1 MTVTLS
7 GIETALEQALEAIP
21 QVVRVAWP
29 NRTSDPARPFV
40 MFQHVPTVWGDRT
53 LTGGSTVAEG
63 FVTVTV
69 VIAQNQFTGPANTL
83 ADQIIAAFPK
93 GRRISIGGGSSLVVT
108 KPVAPVL
115 GFANMADWRLPL
127 RIDYQTETA

>member
-7 GIETALEQALEAIP
+7 GIETALGQALEAIP
-21 QVVRVAWP
+21 QVERVAWP

-40 MFQHVPTVWGDRT
+40 MFQHVPTIWDDRT
-53 LTGGSTVAEG
+53 VTGGMTYAEG

-93 GRRISIGGGSSLVVT
+93 GRRISIGGGSVLVVT
-108 KPVAPVL
+108 KPVAPAL
-115 GFANMADWRLPL
+115 GLPDMADWRLPL
-127 RIDYQTETA
+127 RIDYQTETP

>member
-7 GIETALEQALEAIP
+7 GIETALGQALDAIP
-21 QVVRVAWP
+21 QVDRVAWP

-40 MFQHVPTVWGDRT
+40 MFQHVPTVWTDRT
-53 LTGGSTVAEG
+53 LTGGSTVADG
-63 FVTVTV
+63 YVTVTIV
-69 VIAQNQFTGPANTL
+69 VEKNQFTGPANTL
-83 ADQIIAAFPK
+83 ADHIIAAFPK

-115 GFANMADWRLPL
+115 GFGDMADWRLPL